1 MVAVD
6 EGQEHTMSVWDWQ
19 RGERGSKITE
29 TKVWPLIA
37 SVYLLVPRSLKAAKI
52 RFKAEFIKVAC

>member
-1 MVAVD
+1 MNFQDGGNFLVAVD

-29 TKVWPLIA
+29 TKVRVTQLQL
-37 SVYLLVPRSLKAAKI
+37 S
-52 RFKAEFIKVAC
+52 

>member
-1 MVAVD
+1 MGWFPPTHNKHPLIFQDGGNFLVAVD

-29 TKVWPLIA
+29 TKV
-37 SVYLLVPRSLKAAKI
+37 RS
-52 RFKAEFIKVAC
+52 